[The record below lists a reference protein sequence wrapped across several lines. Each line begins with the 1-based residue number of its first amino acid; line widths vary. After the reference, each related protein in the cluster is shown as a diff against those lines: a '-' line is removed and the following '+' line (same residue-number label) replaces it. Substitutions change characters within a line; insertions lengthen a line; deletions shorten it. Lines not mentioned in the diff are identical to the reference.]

1 MFLTGEHFGLCE
13 TRYNSSTGSSRM
25 KVARSQQTGAA
36 NDCTSSQSQQI
47 NFSDDQAILGLMDID
62 TDISVYSS
70 EVKNFVQWC
79 DKHHLIFNV
88 KKAEEIIFDPG
99 QPGDH
104 SLLWVHNACITQV
117 YSYKLGVHTATNLS
131 WEVHLNSAFS
141 SIQP

>member
-1 MFLTGEHFGLCE
+1 
-13 TRYNSSTGSSRM
+13 
-25 KVARSQQTGAA
+25 
-36 NDCTSSQSQQI
+36 
-47 NFSDDQAILGLMDID
+47 MDID

-117 YSYKLGVHTATNLS
+117 YSYKLGVHTDTNLS
-131 WEVHLNSAFS
+131 WEVHLNSVFT

>member
-1 MFLTGEHFGLCE
+1 
-13 TRYNSSTGSSRM
+13 
-25 KVARSQQTGAA
+25 
-36 NDCTSSQSQQI
+36 
-47 NFSDDQAILGLMDID
+47 MDID

-104 SLLWVHNACITQV
+104 SLLWVHNAWITQV
-117 YSYKLGVHTATNLS
+117 YSYKLGVHTDTNLS
-131 WEVHLNSAFS
+131 WEVHLNSVFS
-141 SIQP
+141 SIQPWLYFFRGLRVFGVEQKILMIFYNAVMESIPRYGMAA

>member
-1 MFLTGEHFGLCE
+1 
-13 TRYNSSTGSSRM
+13 
-25 KVARSQQTGAA
+25 
-36 NDCTSSQSQQI
+36 
-47 NFSDDQAILGLMDID
+47 MDID

-79 DKHHLIFNV
+79 GKHHLIFNV

-131 WEVHLNSAFS
+131 WEVHLNSVFS

>member
-1 MFLTGEHFGLCE
+1 
-13 TRYNSSTGSSRM
+13 
-25 KVARSQQTGAA
+25 
-36 NDCTSSQSQQI
+36 
-47 NFSDDQAILGLMDID
+47 MDID

-117 YSYKLGVHTATNLS
+117 YSYKLGVHTDSNLS

-141 SIQP
+141 SIQPWLYFFRGLRVFGVEQKILMIFYNAVMESILRNGIAA